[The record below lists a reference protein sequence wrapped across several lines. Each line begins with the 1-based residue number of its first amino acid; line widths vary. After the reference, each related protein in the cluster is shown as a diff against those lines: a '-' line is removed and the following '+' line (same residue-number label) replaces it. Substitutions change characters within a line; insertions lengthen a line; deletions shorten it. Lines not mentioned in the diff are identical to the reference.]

1 MHAPLPWGWTAHRHP
16 DTMETYYHHRPTQTS
31 HYQHPIDSIC
41 REELRALTSVMST
54 QRDGA
59 AKLASLRA
67 EMEAWCVLLS
77 SLRAAAAAAARTR
90 TRTRPPPPPPSA
102 VAHSCSCPLD
112 APLTCCLGGPYEYH
126 RVHAPDDICPRACLR
141 QP

>member
-90 TRTRPPPPPPSA
+90 TRTRPPPPPPPPPGPEGCRPP
-102 VAHSCSCPLD
+102 HPPLCRG
-112 APLTCCLGGPYEYH
+112 AFL
-126 RVHAPDDICPRACLR
+126 
-141 QP
+141 